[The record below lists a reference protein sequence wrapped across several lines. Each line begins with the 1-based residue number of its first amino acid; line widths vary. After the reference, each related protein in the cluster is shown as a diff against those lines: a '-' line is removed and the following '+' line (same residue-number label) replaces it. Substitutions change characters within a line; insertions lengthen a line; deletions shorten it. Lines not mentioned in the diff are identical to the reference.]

1 MRYNVIYEEPK
12 EVQVGLWTRTEM
24 VEIQEEFSTKDKA
37 IAQAR
42 LARELEYENI
52 RIIDNTNKKSISF

>member
-24 VEIQEEFSTKDKA
+24 VEVNNEFATKPKA
-37 IAQAR
+37 IEYAK
-42 LARELEYENI
+42 LARELEYANV
-52 RIIDNTNKKSISF
+52 RIIDNANKKSISF